1 VDDKRR
7 SSSVPPVLDHKN
19 YNESTVFHP
28 ENLLREARRQ
38 KNLEQKD
45 IPEVCILDPDGDIVR
60 HLCRTGA
67 AVLVSHWACYHSEM
81 YSFTIA
87 GRTCGI
93 IGCAV
98 GASYAVLIAE
108 QLLASGC
115 KLLMSMTS

>member
-1 VDDKRR
+1 MDDKRR

-19 YNESTVFHP
+19 YNESSVFHP